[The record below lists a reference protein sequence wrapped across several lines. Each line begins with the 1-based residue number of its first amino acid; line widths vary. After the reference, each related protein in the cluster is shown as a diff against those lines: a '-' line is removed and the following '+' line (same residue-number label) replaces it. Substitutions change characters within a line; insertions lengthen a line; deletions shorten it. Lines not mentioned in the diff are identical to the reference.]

1 MKKEIIYEKSTL
13 NRADPQE
20 LIEVDSESSFYP
32 NIKQDGKEYC
42 RMYCGKNIHCRPIKS
57 FDPKPFISSTYYG
70 GKDLKLNSLSH
81 EKKIEALLP
90 FGIKAVV
97 EAIEKAYNTSHL
109 HSLQEHHYPFRLR
122 LGGNDD
128 DSWTKYFATEE
139 EMIEEV
145 ELLRSKQPIN
155 KANDVEWNGY
165 FFTN

>member
-1 MKKEIIYEKSTL
+1 
-13 NRADPQE
+13 
-20 LIEVDSESSFYP
+20 
-32 NIKQDGKEYC
+32 
-42 RMYCGKNIHCRPIKS
+42 
-57 FDPKPFISSTYYG
+57 
-70 GKDLKLNSLSH
+70 
-81 EKKIEALLP
+81 LP

-97 EAIEKAYNTSHL
+97 EAIEEAYNTSHL
-109 HSLQEHHYPFRLR
+109 HSLQENHYPFRLR